1 MNSKPKKQSTSAA
14 GDQAKVALKDL
25 KPKKDVKGG
34 LRGRQFAG
42 GVQVASADLGGD
54 NGGVN

>member
-14 GDQAKVALKDL
+14 GDKAKVALKDL

-34 LRGRQFAG
+34 DDRAQSSGSGKITLWVRDTA
-42 GVQVASADLGGD
+42 
-54 NGGVN
+54 